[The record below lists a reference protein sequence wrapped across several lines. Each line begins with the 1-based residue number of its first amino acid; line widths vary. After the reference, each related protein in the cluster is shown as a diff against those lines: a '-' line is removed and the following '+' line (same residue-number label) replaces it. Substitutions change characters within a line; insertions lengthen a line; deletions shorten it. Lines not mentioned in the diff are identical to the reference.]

1 MVLRPC
7 RGTSSLPP
15 RLFFTHF
22 RIFPRETP
30 LGQLT
35 KAHLVEGAIWSL
47 IVVIFFGYSFEFN
60 QTIEIYKFGAT
71 GWPRVI
77 LLLLLLVTAGN
88 FYYQFRHGSAIQ
100 KGRVGIAE
108 TDEAE
113 TDYGNPATL
122 FNVASV
128 LLTPFIFAYLL
139 KPVGMYSGAPIFIAL
154 VIYLFGERRWKWIL
168 GITLLIY
175 AILLGLFVVLLNAPL
190 PQGNVSPFYD
200 FSGFILKMNTNL
212 QNLW

>member
-7 RGTSSLPP
+7 RGTFPLPP
-15 RLFFTHF
+15 RLLFARFG
-22 RIFPRETP
+22 IFPRETP

-35 KAHLVEGAIWSL
+35 KAHLVEGAAWSL
-47 IVVIFFGYSFEFN
+47 IVVVFFGYSFEFN
-60 QTIEIYKFGAT
+60 QSIEIYKFGAT

-77 LLLLLLVTAGN
+77 LLLLLVVTAGN
-88 FYYQFRHGSAIQ
+88 FYYQFRYGSAIQ

-108 TDEAE
+108 NDESE
-113 TDYGNPATL
+113 TDYSDPATL
-122 FNVASV
+122 LKVAGV

-139 KPVGMYSGAPIFIAL
+139 KPVGMYSGAPVFIAL

-175 AILLGLFVVLLNAPL
+175 AILLGLFVVVLNAPL

>member
-7 RGTSSLPP
+7 RGTFPFPP
-15 RLFFTHF
+15 RLLFTRF
-22 RIFPRETP
+22 GIFPSETP

-35 KAHLVEGAIWSL
+35 KAHLVEGAAWSL
-47 IVVIFFGYSFEFN
+47 IVVVFFGYSFEFN
-60 QTIEIYKFGAT
+60 QSIEIYKFGAT

-77 LLLLLLVTAGN
+77 LLLLLVVTAGN

-108 TDEAE
+108 TDESE
-113 TDYGNPATL
+113 TDYSDPATL
-122 FNVASV
+122 LKVAGV

-139 KPVGMYSGAPIFIAL
+139 KPVGMYSGAPVFIAL

-175 AILLGLFVVLLNAPL
+175 AILLGLFVVVLNAPL

>member
-1 MVLRPC
+1 MVLRPG
-7 RGTSSLPP
+7 RGTFSLPP
-15 RLFFTHF
+15 RLLFTRF
-22 RIFPRETP
+22 GIFPRETP

-35 KAHLVEGAIWSL
+35 KAHLVEGAAWSL
-47 IVVIFFGYSFEFN
+47 IVVIFFGFSFEFN
-60 QTIEIYKFGAT
+60 QPIEIYKFGAT
-71 GWPRVI
+71 AWPRVI

-88 FYYQFRHGSAIQ
+88 FYYQFRYGSATQ

-108 TDEAE
+108 TDEVE
-113 TDYGNPATL
+113 TDYSNPATI
-122 FNVASV
+122 FKVASV

-175 AILLGLFVVLLNAPL
+175 AILLGLFVVVLNAPL